1 MLVSQILKTKGDGVV
16 GLTPEATITEAA
28 ALMAQHNVGA
38 VLVRTDEGEVRGIL
52 SERDL
57 ARGLAGQGRAVCD
70 AKVAALMTA
79 NVITCSLDDTTDGL
93 MELMTQRRIRHLP
106 VVSGGKLVGMI
117 SIGDVVKARLGE
129 LQSQAAELQAYIA
142 TG

>member
-1 MLVSQILKTKGDGVV
+1 MLVSQILKTKGDAVV
-16 GLTPEATITEAA
+16 SIDPDETVSAA
-28 ALMAQHNVGA
+28 ATLMARHNVGA
-38 VLVRTDEGEVRGIL
+38 VLVCSDAGEVRGIL

-57 ARGLAGQGRAVCD
+57 ARGLANQGRAVCD
-70 AKVAALMTA
+70 AKIGALMTA
-79 NVITCSLDDTTDGL
+79 DVITCAPSDTSDSL
-93 MELMTQRRIRHLP
+93 MEMMTHRRIRHVP
-106 VVSGGKLVGMI
+106 VVNDGKLVGMI

>member
-1 MLVSQILKTKGDGVV
+1 MLVSQILKSKGDAVV
-16 GLTPEATITEAA
+16 GIEPEATVGEAA

-38 VLVRTDEGEVRGIL
+38 VLVRTAAGEVRGIL

-57 ARGLAGQGRAVCD
+57 ARGLAAQGSALSD
-70 AKVAALMTA
+70 ARVGALMTS
-79 NVITCSLDDTTDGL
+79 NVITCSPNDTTDGL

-106 VVSGGKLVGMI
+106 VVQDGHLVGMI

-129 LQSQAAELQAYIA
+129 LQTQAAELQAYIA